1 MRQPIRRILT
11 GMRTTG
17 AAHLGH
23 YAGALRN
30 WAALQDEYE
39 CYFLLADVQAFSTHF
54 EDPERIVSSVREMVL
69 DWLAV
74 GLDPLQRPNVFFVLQ
89 SHVRELTEL
98 TTYLSMLTPMSY
110 IERNPT
116 IKSAKESLGDRARNL
131 GFYSYPVSQ
140 AADILLFTPLPPHV
154 PGDELLVPVGEDQLP
169 LLELTNDV
177 AGWFNRTYAPVFL
190 ECFGK
195 LSPVPRLVGTDGQA
209 KMSKSLGNVIL
220 LSDDAVTV
228 EEKVMK
234 MYTDP
239 TRLRATDPGHVEGN
253 PVFMYH
259 DAFNP
264 NVDEV
269 NDLKERYRRGRV
281 GDVEVKRK
289 LAQAL
294 NAMLDPIRERRAY
307 FDARPETIQE
317 VLVEGI
323 RQARAV
329 GAETM
334 ERVRSAM
341 HIDYVG
347 LLAPG
352 AMARER

>member
-1 MRQPIRRILT
+1 MARPPLKRILT

-30 WAALQDEYE
+30 WVDMQGEYE

-54 EDPERIVSSVREMVL
+54 DDPQRIVDSVYEMVL

-74 GLDPLQRPNVFFVLQ
+74 GLDPTKQSNIFFVLQ
-89 SHVRELTEL
+89 SQIQDLTEL
-98 TTYLSMLTPMSY
+98 TTYFSMLTPMAY

-116 IKSAKESLGDRARNL
+116 IKSERAQYGERAANL
-131 GFYSYPVSQ
+131 GFYNYPVSQ
-140 AADILLFTPLPPHV
+140 AADVLLFTPPPPHTE
-154 PGDELLVPVGEDQLP
+154 GDELCVPVGEDQLP
-169 LLELTNDV
+169 LLELTNDI
-177 AGWFNRTYAPVFL
+177 AGWFNRTYDRVFL
-190 ECFGK
+190 ECSHR
-195 LSPVPRLVGTDGQA
+195 LSEVPRLMGTDGQA

-220 LSDDAVTV
+220 LSDDAESVQK
-228 EEKVMK
+228 KVMS

-264 NVDEV
+264 DVAEVDE
-269 NDLKERYRRGRV
+269 LKDRYRKGRV

-289 LAQAL
+289 LIAAL
-294 NAMLDPIRERRAY
+294 NAMLDPIRERREA
-307 FDARPETIQE
+307 FAKDPDIVQE
-317 VLVEGI
+317 VLRGGI
-323 RQARAV
+323 EQTRAV
-329 GAETM
+329 GGETM
-334 ERVRSAM
+334 DHVRAAM
-341 HIDYVG
+341 YIDYPK
-347 LLAPG
+347 LLAPQ
-352 AMARER
+352 AATS